1 MGSLE
6 ELEGRVA
13 ALETQMRTVRQEAA
27 AARVLAGGADRDVS
41 ALATRLDAQ
50 TRLLEA
56 LRATQVEQ
64 GRQLVEQGRRFS
76 EQGGRIDD
84 IESEMRRG
92 FATLAVGQAE
102 ILTLLKQK
110 NGHEEGSASSAE

>member
-6 ELEGRVA
+6 DLEGRVA
-13 ALETQMRTVRQEAA
+13 ALETQMRTVRQDAA

-56 LRATQVEQ
+56 LRETQVEQ
-64 GRQLVEQGRRFS
+64 GRRLFDQG
-76 EQGGRIDD
+76 ERIDNL
-84 IESEMRRG
+84 EAEMRRG
-92 FATLAVGQAE
+92 FSTLAVGQAE
-102 ILTLLKQK
+102 ILTLLKRRE
-110 NGHEEGSASSAE
+110 GEEGSSSAAE

>member
-13 ALETQMRTVRQEAA
+13 APETQMRTVRQDAA

-56 LRATQVEQ
+56 LRETQIEQ
-64 GRQLVEQGRRFS
+64 GQRLFDQGD
-76 EQGGRIDD
+76 RIDNL
-84 IESEMRRG
+84 EAEMRRG
-92 FATLAVGQAE
+92 FSTLSVGQAE
-102 ILTLLKQK
+102 ILALLKRK
-110 NGHEEGSASSAE
+110 DGSEGDSPSAE

>member
-6 ELEGRVA
+6 DLEGRVA
-13 ALETQMRTVRQEAA
+13 ALETQMRTVRQDAA

-56 LRATQVEQ
+56 LRETQVD
-64 GRQLVEQGRRFS
+64 QGRRLFD
-76 EQGGRIDD
+76 QGERIDNL
-84 IESEMRRG
+84 EAEMRRG
-92 FATLAVGQAE
+92 FSTLAVGQAE
-102 ILTLLKQK
+102 ILTLLKRRE
-110 NGHEEGSASSAE
+110 GEEGSSSAAE